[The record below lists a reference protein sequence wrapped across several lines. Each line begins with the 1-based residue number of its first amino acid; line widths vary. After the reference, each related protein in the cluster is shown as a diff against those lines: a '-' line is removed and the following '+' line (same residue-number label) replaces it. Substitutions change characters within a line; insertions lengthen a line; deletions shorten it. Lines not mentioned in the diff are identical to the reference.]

1 MDAGYFRGKAAEGV
15 VDVNLELSQRLLET
29 FRTIVGKHYCT
40 FQALWIMISTISSK
54 FLKI

>member
-1 MDAGYFRGKAAEGV
+1 MDAGYLRGKAAEGV